1 MDHKK
6 INKKEAPSGMLPS
19 HLEGGTKQ
27 STESEGPGWDGER
40 DGKRGERSGIEYD
53 RKEAHRARGMN

>member
-19 HLEGGTKQ
+19 DLEGGTKQ
-27 STESEGPGWDGER
+27 STESEVQR
-40 DGKRGERSGIEYD
+40 DLGRMV
-53 RKEAHRARGMN
+53 RGMEKEGNDQV